1 MSIRL
6 VKRKNQSA
14 EFEPAT
20 SGESQIYLLKLCISG
35 MTPRS
40 RQALINLK
48 LLCDEYL
55 AGNYSLEVI
64 DLYQQPELA
73 ARHRI
78 IATPTLLKNLPLPVR
93 QMFGDLSDTKAILRR
108 LGIAIEEDEPA

>member
-6 VKRKNQSA
+6 VNRKNQSA

-55 AGNYSLEVI
+55 GGNYSLEVI
-64 DLYQQPELA
+64 DLY
-73 ARHRI
+73 
-78 IATPTLLKNLPLPVR
+78 
-93 QMFGDLSDTKAILRR
+93 
-108 LGIAIEEDEPA
+108 